1 MSDLLATL
9 QDPRFPPAPLGAAVE
24 ARASLR
30 GEARADVC
38 IIGAGYTGLSAALHL
53 ARAGV
58 QVVVLEAWRAGHG
71 ASGRNGGQV
80 LAGQRRDQVTLEAM
94 VGAADARRLWQFG
107 QDAVALV
114 KRLIAEGDI
123 ACDLQPGAIEAG
135 YRDAEVA
142 DLAIYGA
149 YLASHYG
156 YEDMRWLDRAEIS
169 AVIRTDRFA
178 GGLLDMG
185 SAHLNPFAY
194 AQGLARMAEAAG
206 AVIHEESRATR
217 FDHAR
222 VETDRGHVLADH
234 IVLACNGYLGGLHPP
249 TAAHVM
255 PINNYIAITE
265 PLAPDA
271 VMTARHCVADT
282 KHVVNY
288 FRTTADHRL
297 VFGGGE
303 SYGHRFPRDIAAKVR
318 RPLGRIFPHL
328 KDVRIDAAWGGTLAI
343 TPTRMPHLA
352 RQGKNLWISCGY
364 SGHGVATAT
373 LAGAMIAQ
381 SIQGD
386 SEGFETMSRVPTPR
400 FPGGTLLRWPILTT
414 AMAWFSLRDRL
425 GF

>member
-1 MSDLLATL
+1 MSDILATL
-9 QDPRFPPAPLGAAVE
+9 HDPCFPPALLGEAPA
-24 ARASLR
+24 ARAPLR

-38 IIGAGYTGLSAALHL
+38 VIGAGYTGLSAALHL
-53 ARAGV
+53 ARAGLR
-58 QVVVLEAWRAGHG
+58 VVVLEAWRAGHG

-80 LAGQRRDQVTLEAM
+80 LAGQRQDQVTLEAM
-94 VGAADARRLWQFG
+94 VGEADARRLWQFG
-107 QDAVALV
+107 HDAVALV
-114 KRLIAEGDI
+114 KQLVAEGNI
-123 ACDLQPGAIEAG
+123 ACDLQLGAVEAG

-142 DLAIYGA
+142 DLATYGA
-149 YLASHYG
+149 FLASKYG
-156 YEDMRWLDRAEIS
+156 YEDMRWLDRAEIG
-169 AVIRTDRFA
+169 AMIRTDRFA
-178 GGLLDMG
+178 GGILDMG

-194 AQGLARMAEAAG
+194 ALGMARMAEAAG
-206 AVIHEESRATR
+206 AVIHEQSRVTR
-217 FDHAR
+217 IGEAR
-222 VETDRGHVLADH
+222 VETDTGHVLADH

-249 TAAHVM
+249 TAAQVM

-265 PLAPDA
+265 PLAPGA
-271 VMTARHCVADT
+271 VMTARHCVADS

-343 TPTRMPHLA
+343 TPTRMPHLG
-352 RQGKNLWISCGY
+352 RHGKNLWISCGY
-364 SGHGVATAT
+364 SGHGVAAAT
-373 LAGAMIAQ
+373 LSGALIAK

-386 SEGFETMSRVPTPR
+386 ASGFETMSRVPTPR
-400 FPGGTLLRWPILTT
+400 FPGGTLLRWPILVS
-414 AMAWFSLRDRL
+414 AMAWFTLRDRL